1 MFAEFGTTEYELC
14 DKFGELESKVG
25 ELESEVD
32 DLTMLIY
39 HLNDKIKEL
48 D

>member
-14 DKFGELESKVG
+14 DKFGELES
-25 ELESEVD
+25 EVD
-32 DLTMLIY
+32 DLTILIY
-39 HLNDKIKEL
+39 HLNDRIKEL